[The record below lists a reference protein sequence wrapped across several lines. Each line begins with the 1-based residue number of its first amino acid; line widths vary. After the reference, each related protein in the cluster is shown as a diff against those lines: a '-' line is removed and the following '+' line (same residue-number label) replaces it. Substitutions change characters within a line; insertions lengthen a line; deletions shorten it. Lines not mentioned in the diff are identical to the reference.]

1 VKALNLYAGI
11 GGNRKLWTGCEVTAV
26 ELSADIARIYQD
38 LFPQDT
44 VIVGDAHQYLVEHYA
59 EFNFIWTSPPC
70 PTHSQYRYN
79 VGVRAKGFSGVYPDM
94 TLYQEI
100 IFLKHHAAGA
110 WVVENTVSYYEPLI
124 PPQKVSRHFMW
135 ANFTIPPIS
144 VETTGIR
151 DKNKIHQLEA
161 FFGYDLSRY
170 SVPNKRQ
177 MLRNL
182 VSPEIGLHVFR
193 ASNKVLQ
200 PTADHAEVENHSHQ
214 PGLL

>member
-1 VKALNLYAGI
+1 MKVLNLYAGI
-11 GGNRKLWTGCEVTAV
+11 GGNRKLWTDCDVTAV
-26 ELSADIARIYQD
+26 ELSQDIARIYQD
-38 LFPQDT
+38 LFPKDT

-59 EFNFIWTSPPC
+59 EFDFIWTSPPC

-79 VGVRAKGFSGVYPDM
+79 VGVRAKGYAGVYPDM

-100 IFLKHHAAGA
+100 IFLKHHAIGA

-124 PPQKVSRHFMW
+124 APQKVSRHFMW

-151 DKNKIHQLEA
+151 DKNKASQLEA

-170 SVPNKRQ
+170 NVSNKRQ

-182 VSPEIGLHVFR
+182 VSPAIGLHVFR
-193 ASNKVLQ
+193 ASNNVLQ
-200 PTADHAEVENHSHQ
+200 PTATRAEVRDNSDQ
-214 PGLL
+214 LSLL